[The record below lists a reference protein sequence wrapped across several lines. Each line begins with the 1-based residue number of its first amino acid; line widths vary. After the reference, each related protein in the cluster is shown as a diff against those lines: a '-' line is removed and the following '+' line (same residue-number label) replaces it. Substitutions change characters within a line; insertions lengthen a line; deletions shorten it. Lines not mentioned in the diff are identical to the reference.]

1 MSSGDG
7 VDAGAV
13 RRPPEQ
19 TDPVE
24 RLLRE
29 YPELGALG
37 VDRLRTWAPRAEK
50 QIVGIAKVLRRFPWM
65 AELVGQG
72 PVGLVNPYSVEAY
85 VARDGSEACI
95 SLFGGWAY
103 CSADGGA
110 TVERLELEFSR
121 LEPHEGGWGRPTGL
135 RGGRY
140 SRGPRSTY
148 GSYEARPRKGWAYE
162 APPG

>member
-13 RRPPEQ
+13 KGPPEPA
-19 TDPVE
+19 DPVE

-29 YPELGALG
+29 WPELGVFG
-37 VDRLRTWAPRAEK
+37 VDWLRRWAPRAEK
-50 QIVGIAKVLRRFPWM
+50 QIVGIAKVLRRYPWM

-95 SLFGGWAY
+95 SLFGWAY
-103 CSADGGA
+103 CSADGG
-110 TVERLELEFSR
+110 VNVRRLELEFSR
-121 LEPHEGGWGRPTGL
+121 LEPHEGGVREVYRPK
-135 RGGRY
+135 R
-140 SRGPRSTY
+140 RSIFAKAKEY
-148 GSYEARPRKGWAYE
+148 VRIL
-162 APPG
+162 